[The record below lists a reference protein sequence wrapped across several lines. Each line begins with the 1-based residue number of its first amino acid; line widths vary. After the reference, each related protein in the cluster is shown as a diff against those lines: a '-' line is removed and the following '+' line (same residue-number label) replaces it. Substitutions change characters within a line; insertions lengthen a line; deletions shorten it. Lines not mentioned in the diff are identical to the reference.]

1 MQAISL
7 TSPPAQRMAAAIL
20 AGYLRF
26 ALRTTRWTVEGQ
38 PYIAACVPD
47 RAVVVAFWHECLPL
61 MPALWMQV
69 RAQNPARA
77 GRVLISRH
85 RDGRFI
91 AAIMQRFDVG
101 IVNGS
106 SAKPGKAQDKGGAG
120 ALRAL
125 LGALSAGAAV
135 VITPDGPR
143 GPARVAAEGV
153 SRLSAI
159 SGAAV
164 VPVAAR
170 LRWCIRLNTWD
181 RMILPLPCG
190 RGALVCNPP
199 LTVDRHETAQGH
211 AAITASL
218 TAAALR
224 AETLCGW
231 HARVI
236 GA

>member
-1 MQAISL
+1 MLARSL
-7 TSPPAQRMAAAIL
+7 NHPAAQRMAAIL
-20 AGYLRF
+20 LASYLRF
-26 ALRTTRWTVEGQ
+26 ALRTTRWTVEGA
-38 PYIAACVPD
+38 PYIAACVPN
-47 RAVVVAFWHECLPL
+47 RAVIVAFWHECLPL

-69 RAQNPARA
+69 RAQNPARE

-91 AAIMQRFDVG
+91 AAIMHRFHIG
-101 IVNGS
+101 IVDGS
-106 SAKPGKAQDKGGAG
+106 SAKAGKAHDKGGAS

-125 LGALSAGAAV
+125 LGGLSAGAAV

-143 GPARVAAEGV
+143 GPPRIAAEGV
-153 SRLSAI
+153 SRLAAL
-159 SGAAV
+159 GGVAV

-190 RGALVCNPP
+190 RGVLVCNPP
-199 LTVDRHETAQGH
+199 ITVARHETAAGH

-224 AETLCGW
+224 AEALCT
-231 HARVI
+231 
-236 GA
+236 